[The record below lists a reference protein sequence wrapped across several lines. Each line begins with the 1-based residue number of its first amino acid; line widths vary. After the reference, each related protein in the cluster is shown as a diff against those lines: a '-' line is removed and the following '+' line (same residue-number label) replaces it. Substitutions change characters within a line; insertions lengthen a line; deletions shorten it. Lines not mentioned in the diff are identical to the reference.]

1 MSFLNPVNEPVKRFK
16 STDVGA
22 PQINYNARTAGDVN
36 AVLKACLVTGYGAVT
51 SAGWT
56 TANEVANVIE
66 LVSPSAAMSDY
77 RLGVDD
83 ASAANT
89 TWYYQYQDA
98 RVDPVNNACKKVFT
112 YIDKVNASNG
122 WELLV
127 TTRGLLFVEKFYH
140 SDVNKTVARVTYW
153 GQLKSVS
160 ATNSGVNIG
169 FWSAGHGSSWQPY
182 QFFSDPSKLSFSV
195 NGYSTL
201 EVSAANIE
209 SLKRSDKL
217 YSDSVADLTS
227 SVYLYKAGV
236 LIAEHPAILVEDS
249 ANSNGLYGVRDK
261 LLQSRNVLHVPLSRE
276 VSPTFLLGA
285 VRIFLIYL
293 DYWEY

>member
-1 MSFLNPVNEPVKRFK
+1 MSFLNPVNESVLRFS
-16 STDVGA
+16 STDASA
-22 PQINYNARTAGDVN
+22 PQINYNVRVSGDVK
-36 AVLKACLVTGYGAVT
+36 AVLKSCLVTGYGAKA

-56 TANEVANVIE
+56 AVNEAGNVIE
-66 LVSPSAAMSDY
+66 FLSSGAAMSDY
-77 RLGVDD
+77 RLGIDD
-83 ASAANT
+83 TSTSNT

-127 TTRGLLFVEKFYH
+127 TTRGLLFIEKLYH
-140 SDVNKTVARVTYW
+140 SDVSKTVARVTYW

-201 EVSAANIE
+201 EVSTANIE
-209 SLKRSDKL
+209 SLKRSEKL
-217 YSDSVADLTS
+217 YSDSVTDLMS
-227 SVYLYKAGV
+227 SVYLYKAGA

-249 ANSNGLYGVRDK
+249 ANSSGLYGIRDK
-261 LLQSRNVLHVPLSRE
+261 IVQSRNVLHLPLSRE

-285 VRIFLIYL
+285 VRVFLVYL